1 MKRSAFIAASCGYF
15 LATAGSRE
23 AQRLADEVF
32 SRAIASIPEQYRRA
46 SALETTGPGGEEQAR
61 NIIAE
66 SLEID
71 QAAISSVKMLAPGDT
86 TLQSRIDSLIDQVS
100 GAWLV
105 LTGQLAQEQKGKKIY
120 FVLKQPPQTQTDR
133 QKPRFRSKP
142 DSGGQTRDVEIS
154 SLVPYR
160 RVAGPMSVYYY
171 DYIAD
176 RAEPAD
182 LGIVSKISSMPRGD
196 VLLYEILNL
205 VDGKRDI
212 QEIKDYLVATYQ
224 DLPTDYVTDYLKLLN
239 KVGVVDFREK

>member
-1 MKRSAFIAASCGYF
+1 
-15 LATAGSRE
+15 
-23 AQRLADEVF
+23 
-32 SRAIASIPEQYRRA
+32 
-46 SALETTGPGGEEQAR
+46 
-61 NIIAE
+61 
-66 SLEID
+66 
-71 QAAISSVKMLAPGDT
+71 
-86 TLQSRIDSLIDQVS
+86 
-100 GAWLV
+100 
-105 LTGQLAQEQKGKKIY
+105 
-120 FVLKQPPQTQTDR
+120 
-133 QKPRFRSKP
+133 
-142 DSGGQTRDVEIS
+142 
-154 SLVPYR
+154 
-160 RVAGPMSVYYY
+160 MSVYYY